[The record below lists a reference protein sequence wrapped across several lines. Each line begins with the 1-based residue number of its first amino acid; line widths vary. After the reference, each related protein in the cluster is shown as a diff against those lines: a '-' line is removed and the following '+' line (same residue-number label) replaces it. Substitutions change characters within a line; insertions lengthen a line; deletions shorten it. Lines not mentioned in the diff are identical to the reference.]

1 MDKVVLLYSHL
12 SMNGKFSSGTKI
24 HKQTKIFID
33 DVFSV
38 IGVYYTKKGVF
49 LYLAF
54 QMKCKYSVETYDL
67 A

>member
-1 MDKVVLLYSHL
+1 MENSRVGRK
-12 SMNGKFSSGTKI
+12 SSN
-24 HKQTKIFID
+24 KQTKIFSD

-67 A
+67 AKCNLFFP

>member
-1 MDKVVLLYSHL
+1 MS
-12 SMNGKFSSGTKI
+12 GKFSSGTKI

-38 IGVYYTKKGVF
+38 IGVYYTKKKWGF
-49 LYLAF
+49 FYLAF